1 MCCSTAFGGVT
12 VTGLEADDVVPKN
25 RANFTHKTAQKERPT
40 ATEQEH
46 VGNAEKRVHE
56 KVTHLRSC

>member
-1 MCCSTAFGGVT
+1 M
-12 VTGLEADDVVPKN
+12 TGLEADDVVPKN